1 MNITDLTACELK
13 EKLDKKELTVTE
25 ITKAYVDRI
34 NDKEKD
40 VQSFVTTLTDEA
52 IEKSKVIEE
61 KIDNKD
67 SFILV
72 VSQSTCTHCA
82 TYKPKLEK
90 ISKKYN
96 IDIFDI
102 DYDLENKKT
111 QKEFLEEFDLD
122 GSTPITIFIKDGKQT
137 NLFDRLEGDVSESKA
152 IEKFKEM
159 GFIEK

>member
-1 MNITDLTACELK
+1 MKNKSNIFYIIVVIAIILIAFILIATLSNTNKANLISLTYK
-13 EKLDKKELTVTE
+13 QV
-25 ITKAYVDRI
+25 
-34 NDKEKD
+34 
-40 VQSFVTTLTDEA
+40 
-52 IEKSKVIEE
+52 EE
-61 KIDNKD
+61 KIDNED

-90 ISKKYN
+90 ISNDYD
-96 IDIFDI
+96 IDIFYI
-102 DYDLENKKT
+102 DYDLENKDT
-111 QKEFLEEFDLD
+111 QKQFLEEFDLD

>member
-1 MNITDLTACELK
+1 MKNKSNIFYIIIVIAIILIAFILIATINNNNNKASLINLTYK
-13 EKLDKKELTVTE
+13 
-25 ITKAYVDRI
+25 
-34 NDKEKD
+34 
-40 VQSFVTTLTDEA
+40 Q
-52 IEKSKVIEE
+52 IEE

-111 QKEFLEEFDLD
+111 QNKFLEEFDLD
-122 GSTPITIFIKDGKQT
+122 GSTPITIFIKNGKQT

-159 GFIEK
+159 GFIKK